1 MTALDA
7 DLARFAASDL
17 RLARKQGDTCI
28 CQTRLGT
35 LWLRYDAGHY
45 SLTTT
50 GIAPTVIAEGKAAT
64 VKAAL
69 ADCYLID

>member
-17 RLARKQGDTCI
+17 RLARKQGDALI
-28 CQTRLGT
+28 GQTRLGT
-35 LWLRYDAGHY
+35 LSLRYDAGHY